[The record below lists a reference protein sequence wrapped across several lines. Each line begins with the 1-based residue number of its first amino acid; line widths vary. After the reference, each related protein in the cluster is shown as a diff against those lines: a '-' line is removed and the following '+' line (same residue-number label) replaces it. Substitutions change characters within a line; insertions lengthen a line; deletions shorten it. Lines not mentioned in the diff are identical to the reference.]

1 MAAEAG
7 QYDPEAET
15 IEVSAHLH
23 VASLSF
29 EEGNGR
35 AYLDHLR
42 KARARPTGLI
52 LDAEE
57 QAVPESGSNR
67 S

>member
-7 QYDPEAET
+7 QYDPEAEM
-15 IEVSAHLH
+15 IEASADPF
-23 VASLSF
+23 VASMAL
-29 EEGNGR
+29 EGGSER
-35 AYLDHLR
+35 RYLERLR
-42 KARARPTGLI
+42 KAHAHLNGLI
-52 LDAEE
+52 LDTEE